1 MSKGEEQIEYLLK
14 KKKIPYIK
22 EKSFPNLRGGKMRF
36 DFYLPT
42 TNTLIEVD
50 GEQHFKYNS
59 YFYTSKKEFN
69 HAKQNDYYK
78 NSYALAHGIKL
89 YRIPF
94 WEIQNIQFY
103 SQIFQEKFLVTN
115 KWWNDQIYRQYLS
128 EGRHKCGI

>member
-50 GEQHFKYNS
+50 GE
-59 YFYTSKKEFN
+59 
-69 HAKQNDYYK
+69 
-78 NSYALAHGIKL
+78 
-89 YRIPF
+89 
-94 WEIQNIQFY
+94 
-103 SQIFQEKFLVTN
+103 
-115 KWWNDQIYRQYLS
+115 
-128 EGRHKCGI
+128 